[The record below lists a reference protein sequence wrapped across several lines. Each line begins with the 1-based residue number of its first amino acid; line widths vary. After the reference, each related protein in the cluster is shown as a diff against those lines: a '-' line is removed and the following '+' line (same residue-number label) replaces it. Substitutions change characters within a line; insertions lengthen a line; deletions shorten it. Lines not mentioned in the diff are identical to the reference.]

1 MSDPSPHAAGG
12 FPKAETLA
20 NRTFIGLLIAQFL
33 AAFNDQAIHA
43 SAMFFAIN
51 TKSMTES
58 TAISLMPILFF
69 APWAIF
75 PTLAGYYADKYSK
88 RTTLVFWKFAEIGIT
103 GLALVGFIIGSELNM
118 PNIGAII
125 VLSTVFLMGLHSTF
139 FVPAKYG
146 AMPEVLSDD
155 LLSRGNGFLESLSF
169 LATILG
175 TVCGGLLSY
184 YFQTDEY
191 VIGILLMVLAMIGAG
206 ASLMIRRMPAANP
219 GRAFPR
225 YVYKPLF
232 ENLREIIRSRPLRF
246 ALVGIAFFTFMVA
259 FMRAAVYMLGESR
272 AERWNE
278 LQTSGIVGMTALGI
292 GLGSPLA
299 GWLSGKKVELGLLPI
314 GGICMVIAICV
325 AAMFMDNTRTL
336 IICIILIGF
345 FTGFYLVPLFTQQQH
360 RAPKKEKGQVVAT
373 FNFTNVIGAMIAS
386 VLFFALVNT
395 AHYSGISPRLDQQ
408 DDQGPQTL
416 TVFEVDKHHRPRFIQ
431 FVSEVGVGRNVGNPA
446 GAIVPPIWDLEGD
459 EDNAKQVIH
468 LSQKALVA
476 WDKFEEKLNDS
487 KSGQGA
493 PPPQE
498 GISVRVSQY
507 WLAGNPHFYVR
518 SSDEPLPTVYDNRQ
532 LPRYLFLGAAVMT
545 LLVLAGLF
553 RLLPDLL
560 QRTRWVLQ
568 SLGKAR
574 LRVHGI
580 LNLPG
585 SGAVVIVTNAAGAA
599 ERKNVAWASDRQVHF
614 LNGYSEAQI
623 KQYVARGDVVAVSV
637 TANDQSA
644 FEKLRGHLGS
654 DYVVLPIHCGK
665 SEIKFGA
672 AISATSGADEV
683 LEAIAKA
690 SESQEH

>member
-1 MSDPSPHAAGG
+1 MSDLSVHAAGG

-75 PTLAGYYADKYSK
+75 PTLAGYFADKYSK

-103 GLALVGFIIGSELNM
+103 GLALLGFIIGSELNM

-146 AMPEVLSDD
+146 AMPEILSDD
-155 LLSRGNGFLESLSF
+155 LLSRGNGYLESLSF

-175 TVCGGLLSY
+175 TVCGGLLSF

-191 VIGILLMVLAMIGAG
+191 VIGIVLTILAIIGAL
-206 ASLMIRRMPAANP
+206 ASLMIRRMPPANP
-219 GRAFPR
+219 SRPLPR
-225 YVYKPLF
+225 YIYKPLF
-232 ENLREIIRSRPLRF
+232 QNLREIIRSRPLRF

-259 FMRAAVYMLGESR
+259 YMRAAVYMLGESR

-314 GGICMVIAICV
+314 GGFCMVVAICV
-325 AAMFMDNTRTL
+325 AAAFLDQTRIL
-336 IICIILIGF
+336 VVCIILIGF

-373 FNFTNVIGAMIAS
+373 FNFTNVIGAMFAS
-386 VLFFALVNT
+386 VLFFALVKS
-395 AHYSGISPRLDQQ
+395 AHFSGFSPRIE
-408 DDQGPQTL
+408 QTDGDGARRL
-416 TVFEVDKHHRPRFIQ
+416 TVFKVDKYHRPKFIQ
-431 FVSEVGVGRNVGNPA
+431 YVSEDGIGHNVGDPSDTY
-446 GAIVPPIWDLEGD
+446 VPPIWDLEGD
-459 EDNAKQVIH
+459 DVTNKHVIH
-468 LSQKALVA
+468 FTQKALVA
-476 WDKFEEKLNDS
+476 WDIYDEES
-487 KSGQGA
+487 KSARDRNQAA
-493 PPPQE
+493 PSE
-498 GISVRVSQY
+498 ISVRVSTY
-507 WLAGNPHFYVR
+507 HLAGNKHFTVR
-518 SSDEPLPTVYDNRQ
+518 RSDESMLPVYDNRR
-532 LPRYLFLGAAVMT
+532 LPSYLFLGAAVMT
-545 LLVLAGLF
+545 MLVLLALF

-560 QRTRWVLQ
+560 KRTIWVLE
-568 SLGKAR
+568 SLGKDR

-580 LNLPG
+580 LSLPG
-585 SGAVVIVTNAAGAA
+585 NGPALIVTNAVSAE

-614 LNGYSEAQI
+614 LNGYNEAQI
-623 KQYVARGDVVAVSV
+623 RSYLSHGDVTAVSL
-637 TANDQSA
+637 TPADPSA
-644 FEKLRGHLGS
+644 FEKLRGQLGG
-654 DYVVLPIHCGK
+654 DWVLLPAHCGK
-665 SEIKFGA
+665 SEVKFGP
-672 AISATSGADEV
+672 AISASSSVDEA
-683 LEAIAKA
+683 LTAIAKA